1 MSRDELGHLEHR
13 DLRLTAEDRP
23 ELVVGV
29 DLGPH
34 LRVLEPVSLDIG
46 PELFGELRARQRARA
61 NDGSECIVRLDRS
74 HEGGIR
80 FALGSFLFGFRH
92 GG

>member
-1 MSRDELGHLEHR
+1 MFRDELCHLEHR
-13 DLRLTAEDRP
+13 DLRLAAEDGP

-34 LRVLEPVSLDIG
+34 LRVLKPVSLDVG
-46 PELFGELRARQRARA
+46 PELFGELGARQGARA
-61 NDGSECIVRLDRS
+61 DDRGECIVRLNRS

>member
-1 MSRDELGHLEHR
+1 MFRDELGHLEHR
-13 DLRLTAEDRP
+13 DLRLAAEDGP
-23 ELVVGV
+23 ELIIGV
-29 DLGPH
+29 DLGLH
-34 LRVLEPVSLDIG
+34 LRVLELVSLDVG
-46 PELFGELRARQRARA
+46 PELFGELRAGQGARA